1 VTRYVWVTARKAEGF
16 PIAASCD
23 AAGVSRQAFY
33 DWKRCLDNEP
43 TARELEDA
51 LVVGEMFE
59 IVKAFNG
66 TYGEPRMTMELRARG
81 FVVNKK
87 RVVRLMRVNNMV
99 GVHKPTK
106 KRTTIPSE
114 DNPPIPDLVKRQ
126 FQPGIPD
133 KIWVSDITYIAT
145 GQSWLYLATVI
156 DLGSRKVL
164 GYSMANHM
172 RTDLV
177 SDALKMAIAARG
189 GVVAGIVFHS
199 DRGSQYTSGEFG
211 LLLGSYQMLQ
221 SVGRTG
227 VCYDN
232 AVAESFFGSLKRE
245 LVDRYQYPTHA
256 KARSSIF
263 AWIVLYNTRRLHST
277 LGYVPPDE
285 WENKYNQHTTY
296 KAA

>member
-1 VTRYVWVTARKAEGF
+1 MTRYVWVTARKAEGF
-16 PIAASCD
+16 PITASCE
-23 AAGVSRQAFY
+23 AAGVSRQSFY
-33 DWKRCLDNEP
+33 DWTKTLDAEP
-43 TARELEDA
+43 TAKELQEA
-51 LVVGEMFE
+51 LVVAEMFQ
-59 IVKAFNG
+59 IVKDFNG
-66 TYGEPRMTMELRARG
+66 TYGEPRMTTELRNRG

-87 RVVRLMRVNNMV
+87 RVVRLMRDNGIV
-99 GVHKPTK
+99 GIHKPTK

-114 DNPPIPDLVKRQ
+114 DNPPIPDLVMRQ
-126 FQPGIPD
+126 FQPGTPD

-145 GQSWLYLATVI
+145 GSDWMYLATVI

-189 GVVAGIVFHS
+189 GAVAGIVFHS

-211 LLLGSYQMLQ
+211 LLLNSYDMLQ

-227 VCYDN
+227 VCFDN
-232 AVAESFFGSLKRE
+232 AVAESFFGTLKRE
-245 LVDRYQYPTHA
+245 LVDRCSYPTHGQ
-256 KARSSIF
+256 ARASIF
-263 AWIVLYNTRRLHST
+263 AWIALYNTRRLHST

-285 WENKYNQHTTY
+285 WENKYNQHTTS

>member
-1 VTRYVWVTARKAEGF
+1 MTRYVWVTARKAEGF
-16 PIAASCD
+16 PITASCD
-23 AAGVSRQAFY
+23 AAGVSCQAFY
-33 DWKRCLDNEP
+33 DWKRALDAGP
-43 TARELEDA
+43 TAKELKDA
-51 LVVGEMFE
+51 LVVGEMFR
-59 IVKAFNG
+59 IVTDFNG

-87 RVVRLMRVNNMV
+87 RVRRLMRVNSIV
-99 GVHKPTK
+99 GIHKPTK

-114 DNPPIPDLVKRQ
+114 DNPPIPDRVKRQ
-126 FQPGIPD
+126 FQPGQPD
-133 KIWVSDITYIAT
+133 RIWVSDITYIAT
-145 GQSWLYLATVI
+145 GHSWMYLATVI

-177 SDALKMAIAARG
+177 SDALKMAVAGRG
-189 GVVAGIVFHS
+189 GVVAGIIFHS
-199 DRGSQYTSGEFG
+199 DRGSQYTSDEFG
-211 LLLGSYQMLQ
+211 LLLKSYDMLQ

-245 LVDRYQYPTHA
+245 LVDRYHYRTHRQ
-256 KARSSIF
+256 ARTSIF
-263 AWIVLYNTRRLHST
+263 TWIVLYNTRRLHSS
-277 LGYVPPDE
+277 LGYISPNQ
-285 WENKYNQHTTY
+285 WENKYNQHTTS